1 MIDDIKK
8 DAADRMGKSVEALGH
23 ELAKVRTGR
32 AHPSLLDHVTVS
44 YYGSQV
50 PLNQVAN
57 VNVEDARTLTVT
69 PWEKT
74 MVQPVEK
81 AILNSDLG
89 LNPNTAG
96 TVIRVP
102 LPPLTEERRKDLI
115 RVVRQEAEQSRVAVR
130 NIRRDANQ
138 DLKSLVKEKLISE
151 DDEHRGQDIIQ
162 MLTDQY
168 VKKVDDL
175 LEKKEERWNT
185 KSTKSTKAPVVRRC
199 MMLVALRGPKEA

>member
-8 DAADRMGKSVEALGH
+8 DTSERMGKSVDALGH

-32 AHPSLLDHVTVS
+32 AHPSLLDHITVS
-44 YYGSQV
+44 YYGSET

-57 VNVEDARTLTVT
+57 VNVEDARTLAIT
-69 PWEKT
+69 PWEKG

-81 AILNSDLG
+81 AIMNSDLG

-115 RVVRQEAEQSRVAVR
+115 RVVRHEAEQARVAVR
-130 NIRRDANQ
+130 NIRRDANH
-138 DLKSLVKEKLISE
+138 DLKDLVKEKMVSE
-151 DDEHRGQDIIQ
+151 DDERRAEEEVQK
-162 MLTDQY
+162 LTDRHI
-168 VKKVDDL
+168 KKVDEL
-175 LEKKEERWNT
+175 LDKKEEDLM
-185 KSTKSTKAPVVRRC
+185 SI
-199 MMLVALRGPKEA
+199 